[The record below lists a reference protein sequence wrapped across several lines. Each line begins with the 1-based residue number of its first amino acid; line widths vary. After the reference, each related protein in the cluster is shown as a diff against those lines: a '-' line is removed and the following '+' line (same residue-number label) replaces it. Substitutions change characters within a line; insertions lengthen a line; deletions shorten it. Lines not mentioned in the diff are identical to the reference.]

1 MTPKLLSCYLFFTC
15 LFLSVFSNASM
26 AQAPVGG
33 DISYEYYNNASSQRV
48 YIVKLT
54 LFAAE
59 DPVYST
65 PKQVELSSSCF
76 TAQNLSLT
84 SYIPD
89 DMIGLP
95 SGGVSF
101 MNQVNCGDTLLKD
114 SMKLVA
120 YYYRDTVDLQGT
132 CSDFKFVYHQCCRD
146 SSIDNI
152 SSPSNTE
159 FYLGAS
165 LNNTIGPNGS
175 IYFPYAPNC
184 IFYKGVESHVYKVGV
199 EPDGDSVLYQYVSAK
214 DFNGASVNYL
224 PGFTPGNPIAS
235 STSMQPN
242 AWPSNT
248 LPTVAG
254 EFVVTYEA
262 VEYRYSSALLMWFEI
277 SRSMREMIYFVKDT
291 FPDYVVPN
299 AFGGKNV
306 IDTIRNV
313 YCQDSTI
320 SFRVDDFWTS
330 SLMEDASDFRLIGVD
345 SLIKPIV
352 KAGVY
357 WSYGGVSDSI
367 WLKLHRPLSKNDTVF
382 ILLKKGSDGNSLVN
396 LCGVEFP
403 TLDTGVLIIQD
414 CQYTGAD
421 EYSTPQFSL
430 YPNPSKDKVTLE
442 FEAGE
447 TPESITIYNLQGKEM
462 EHEIMPSLKTEL
474 NISSFPKGM
483 YLIKVSSGNNFS
495 TQLFQKD

>member
-65 PKQVELSSSCF
+65 PKQVELNSSCF
-76 TAQNLSLT
+76 PSQNLSLT
-84 SYIPD
+84 PYIPD

-95 SGGVSF
+95 TGGVSF
-101 MNQVNCGDTLLKD
+101 MNQVNFGDTLLKD
-114 SMKLVA
+114 SVKLVA

-132 CSDFKFVYHQCCRD
+132 CSDFKFIYHQCCRD

-152 SSPSNTE
+152 INPSNTE
-159 FYLGAS
+159 FYLEAS
-165 LNNTIGPNGS
+165 LNNTVGDNTSARLLNLPS
-175 IYFPYAPNC
+175 F
-184 IFYKGVESHVYKVGV
+184 IFYKGVESHVYNAGI
-199 EPDGDSVLYQYVSAK
+199 EPDGDSIRFQFVSAK

-224 PGFTPGNPIAS
+224 SGFTPANPIAS
-235 STSMQPN
+235 VTSMSYN
-242 AWPSNT
+242 STFPSIE
-248 LPTVAG
+248 G
-254 EFVVTYEA
+254 EFVVTLEA
-262 VEYRYSSALLMWFEI
+262 VEYRYSSALLMWIEI
-277 SRSMREMIYFVKDT
+277 SRSMREVIYFVKDT
-291 FPDYVVPN
+291 FPDYIVPN

-320 SFRVDDFWTS
+320 SFKVDDFWTS

-367 WLKLHRPLSKNDTVF
+367 WLKLHRPLSKNDTVY
-382 ILLKKGSDGNSLVN
+382 ILLKKGNDGNSLVN

-421 EYSTPQFSL
+421 EYNTPQFSL

-447 TPESITIYNLQGKEM
+447 APESITIYNLQGKEM
-462 EHEIMPSLKTEL
+462 RHEITPSPKTEL
-474 NISSFPKGM
+474 DISTFPKGM